1 MRFGEVGVDNSV
13 IKMQA
18 EDQIIEVSGADQLSH
33 VDYDEEFRLSTSM
46 NGHV

>member
-33 VDYDEEFRLSTSM
+33 VDYEEFRLSTSM